1 MSKSNKLSVSYP
13 SRREPAGTVEI
24 PVSIDGREY
33 FTYMIPT
40 SCVSRSFNGLN
51 QITNDGAHPS
61 HILAAV
67 LLSGIG
73 GSLMLFTDA
82 YAGGKDLLALKKYI
96 ESQPILV
103 KGGVTLTVTP
113 NGGNGYAGNNFGG
126 VMIYDTS
133 TLRSW
138 YDATF
143 GSADAD
149 GWSGS
154 ARVNM
159 DSIFYQVGGR
169 PHAARASDKSAH
181 EQLDKTLEASRKKVA
196 KPTKAA

>member
-1 MSKSNKLSVSYP
+1 MSKSKLSVSYP
-13 SRREPAGTVEI
+13 ARREPAGTVEI

-51 QITNDGAHPS
+51 HITNDGAHPS

-103 KGGVTLTVTP
+103 NGGVSLTVTP
-113 NGGNGYAGNNFGG
+113 KGGSGYAGNNFGG
-126 VMIYDTS
+126 VMIYNMS
-133 TLRSW
+133 VLRQW

-143 GSADAD
+143 GSAEAD
-149 GWSGS
+149 GWIGS

-169 PHAARASDKSAH
+169 PHEKREADKNAH
-181 EQLDKTLEASRKKVA
+181 AQLDKTLEASRKKVA
-196 KPTKAA
+196 KATKAA